1 MKNKLAILCKE
12 MFIYILKEAD
22 SFFFCFR
29 GDEDCPM
36 GGGLGLSGRSLIV
49 IFYKDY

>member
-1 MKNKLAILCKE
+1 

-29 GDEDCPM
+29 GDEVCPM
-36 GGGLGLSGRSLIV
+36 GGGSVCLVEAL
-49 IFYKDY
+49 